1 MDIPCFLKIQGNG
14 NTMKR
19 NIKLL
24 MEYDGGRYDGWQ
36 RLGKKSGGT
45 TIQGKIE
52 EVLSKMTGDAVEL
65 IGSGRTDA
73 GVHARGQVANFHTN
87 SDMKCWEMKYY
98 LNRYLPQ
105 DIGVLYVS
113 DVPEKFHSRLN
124 AKSKRYIYRVAT
136 GDVPSVFDRRYT
148 WYCFDRLDTGLM
160 KEGAALM
167 LGEHDFKGFSSV
179 KKTNKS
185 TVRTV
190 SRVDMD
196 VKEREIDLIFE
207 GNGFLYHMVRIM
219 AGTLIEIGTGDREAE
234 TVKEVFRT
242 RDREKAGITLPPQGL
257 FLDEVFYE

>member
-1 MDIPCFLKIQGNG
+1 
-14 NTMKR
+14 MKR

-36 RLGKKSGGT
+36 RLGKKSTGT

-52 EVLSKMTGDAVEL
+52 EVLSKMTGETIEL

-73 GVHARGQVANFHTN
+73 GVHARGQVANFHTD

-105 DIGVLYVS
+105 DIGILYVS
-113 DVPEKFHSRLN
+113 DVPERFHSRLN

-148 WYCFDRLDTGLM
+148 WYCFDRLDMGLM

-167 LGEHDFKGFSSV
+167 MGQHDFKGFSSV

-190 SRVDMD
+190 SRIEFD
-196 VKEREIDLIFE
+196 VKDREIDLIFE
-207 GNGFLYHMVRIM
+207 GNGFLYNMVRII
-219 AGTLIEIGTGDREAE
+219 AGTLLWAGTGLIRPEEVAEILAAEDR
-234 TVKEVFRT
+234 R
-242 RDREKAGITLPPQGL
+242 KAGPTAPAKGLTLIRMFYP
-257 FLDEVFYE
+257 DEMQEQAEKP

>member
-1 MDIPCFLKIQGNG
+1 
-14 NTMKR
+14 
-19 NIKLL
+19 
-24 MEYDGGRYDGWQ
+24 
-36 RLGKKSGGT
+36 
-45 TIQGKIE
+45 
-52 EVLSKMTGDAVEL
+52 
-65 IGSGRTDA
+65 
-73 GVHARGQVANFHTN
+73 
-87 SDMKCWEMKYY
+87 
-98 LNRYLPQ
+98 
-105 DIGVLYVS
+105 
-113 DVPEKFHSRLN
+113 
-124 AKSKRYIYRVAT
+124 
-136 GDVPSVFDRRYT
+136 
-148 WYCFDRLDTGLM
+148 M